1 MPEGPVLSNQ
11 VVEFDAEGY
20 PICHYPLTEE
30 IHSTEWHPIDY
41 YWDKE

>member
-1 MPEGPVLSNQ
+1 MLQNQ

-30 IHSTEWHPIDY
+30 LHSTEWYPEDFY
-41 YWDKE
+41 LEKE